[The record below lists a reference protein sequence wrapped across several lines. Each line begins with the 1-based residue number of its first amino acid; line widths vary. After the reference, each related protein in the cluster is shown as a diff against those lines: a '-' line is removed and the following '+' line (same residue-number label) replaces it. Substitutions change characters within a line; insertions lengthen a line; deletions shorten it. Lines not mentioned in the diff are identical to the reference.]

1 MMMIMNGRDV
11 YNTIYNHENDDVSDN
26 DTAGDT
32 ANASSV
38 QELEALLPVSTRTPQ
53 SQSSKDKT
61 SVIRLSVADLRCRDV
76 ISRGKRSFLAT
87 ENKYFERG
95 VCYFDNVN

>member
-76 ISRGKRSFLAT
+76 ITRGERSFLAT